1 MTLEKFKPN
10 KSRKQTFL
18 NMELELRKIDLR
30 KPLYHGEAKDI
41 EQEKDGNNGK
51 QMEKLKKYI

>member
-1 MTLEKFKPN
+1 
-10 KSRKQTFL
+10 
-18 NMELELRKIDLR
+18 MELVLWKIDLR

-51 QMEKLKKYI
+51 WISKYI